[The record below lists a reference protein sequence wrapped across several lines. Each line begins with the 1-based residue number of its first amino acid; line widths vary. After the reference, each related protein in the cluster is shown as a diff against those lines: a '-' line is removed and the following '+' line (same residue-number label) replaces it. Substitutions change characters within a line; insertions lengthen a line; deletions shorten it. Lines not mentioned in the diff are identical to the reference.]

1 RRWSLRRAHR
11 RAARELPPRDPNVCR
26 APWARSP
33 RRFGRLSRGLTSPPA
48 PPRSGE
54 GSLDSGPA
62 DRFASGAVATTLLTR
77 EKSSPSPLRGGGR
90 GERLTTLFL
99 RGLLFLG
106 SLGASAVK
114 TLGRVLLRLP
124 GLLIG
129 TGVEVALIGG
139 AAGAAL

>member
-1 RRWSLRRAHR
+1 MLHVLRSSMGTLPPHWALLALLAATLLVACLWILHETGAETWRRWSLRRAHR

-62 DRFASGAVATTLLTR
+62 DRFASGAVAT
-77 EKSSPSPLRGGGR
+77 
-90 GERLTTLFL
+90 
-99 RGLLFLG
+99 
-106 SLGASAVK
+106 
-114 TLGRVLLRLP
+114 
-124 GLLIG
+124 
-129 TGVEVALIGG
+129 
-139 AAGAAL
+139 